1 MRQRTRRKAGNSIM
15 RAGNAEY
22 RASLDFPDVMPIFPL
37 AGALLLPGGNL
48 PLNIFEPRYLAMT
61 DHALSSHRLIG
72 MIQPDPA
79 AGAGEAEPAL
89 CRMGCIGRLTAFQET
104 GDGRYA
110 INLTG
115 ICRFTIDSEQ
125 PLLNGFRQ
133 VRFAICEDDLDFGH
147 RGEESAALHDRDGL
161 LDTLRKYLAANGM
174 SANWEAVEQTDD
186 ETLVTALCMM
196 SPYGPAEKQALL
208 EAGDLNTRAETLI
221 AITEIALARNGESS
235 AIQ

>member
-1 MRQRTRRKAGNSIM
+1 MK
-15 RAGNAEY
+15 AGNAEY
-22 RASLDFPDVMPIFPL
+22 RAALDFPGIIPIFPL

-48 PLNIFEPRYLAMT
+48 PLNIFEPRYLSMT
-61 DHALSSHRLIG
+61 EHALATDRLIG

-79 AGAGEAEPAL
+79 AGPEENEPAL
-89 CRMGCIGRLTAFQET
+89 CKMGCIGRLTAFQET

-110 INLTG
+110 VNLTG
-115 ICRFTIDSEQ
+115 ICRFTVEQ
-125 PLLNGFRQ
+125 EEAPLNGFRR
-133 VRFAICEDDLDFGH
+133 VRFAILEEDLDFGL
-147 RGEESAALHDRDGL
+147 RSDESTILEDRDSL
-161 LDTLRKYLAANGM
+161 LGTLRKYLSANGM
-174 SANWEAVEQTDD
+174 NANWEAIEQTDD

-221 AITEIALARNGESS
+221 AITEIALARDGESS

>member
-1 MRQRTRRKAGNSIM
+1 M

-22 RASLDFPDVMPIFPL
+22 RARLDFPGVVPIFPL
-37 AGALLLPGGNL
+37 TGALLLPGGNL

-61 DHALSSHRLIG
+61 EHALATDRLIG

-79 AGAGEAEPAL
+79 AEPDRDEPSL
-89 CRMGCIGRLTAFQET
+89 CKMGCIGRLTAFQET

-115 ICRFTIDSEQ
+115 ICRFTVEAEEA
-125 PLLNGFRQ
+125 PLNGFRR
-133 VRFAICEDDLDFGH
+133 VRFAILEKDLDLGGH
-147 RGEESAALHDRDGL
+147 GDGPVLEDRDGL
-161 LDTLRKYLAANGM
+161 LDTLRKYLSANGM
-174 SANWEAVEQTDD
+174 DANWDAIEQTDD

-208 EAGDLNTRAETLI
+208 EANDLNTRAETLI
-221 AITEIALARNGESS
+221 AITEIALARSGDSS

>member
-1 MRQRTRRKAGNSIM
+1 MK
-15 RAGNAEY
+15 AGNAEY
-22 RASLDFPDVMPIFPL
+22 LAVLDFPDVIPVFPL

-61 DHALSSHRLIG
+61 EHALATDRLIG

-79 AGAGEAEPAL
+79 SNPGDARPAL
-89 CRMGCIGRLTAFQET
+89 CKMGCIGRLTAFQES

-115 ICRFTIDSEQ
+115 ICRFSIEKEE
-125 PLLNGFRQ
+125 PPLNGFRQ
-133 VRFAICEDDLDFGH
+133 VRFTISESDLDFG
-147 RGEESAALHDRDGL
+147 GGDETVKLDDREGL
-161 LDTLRKYLAANGM
+161 IDTLRKYLAANGM
-174 SANWEAVEQTDD
+174 DANWEAVEQTDD
-186 ETLVTALCMM
+186 EMLVTALCMM

-208 EAGDLNTRAETLI
+208 EADDLNTRAETLI
-221 AITEIALARNGESS
+221 AITEIAMARDGGST